1 MNNQY
6 YFDFAP
12 RLKMKVSEVQT
23 VLKKNRVFFTP
34 PSRETLI
41 GLIEDG
47 TLEGV
52 KIGELWF
59 IYADSFDKWVKSLD
73 EPMAIAA

>member
-1 MNNQY
+1 MILKRNQ
-6 YFDFAP
+6 
-12 RLKMKVSEVQT
+12 
-23 VLKKNRVFFTP
+23 VFVTP

-41 GLIEDG
+41 GLIDEG
-47 TLEGV
+47 KLEGI

-59 IYADSFDKWVKSLD
+59 VYADSFDAWVKSLD